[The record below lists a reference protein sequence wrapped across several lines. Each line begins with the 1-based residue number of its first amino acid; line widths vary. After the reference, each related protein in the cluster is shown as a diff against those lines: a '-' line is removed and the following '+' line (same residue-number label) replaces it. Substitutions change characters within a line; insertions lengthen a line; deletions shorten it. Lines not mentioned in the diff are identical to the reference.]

1 MVDLPLAAELGLQ
14 RFDRQAVGLRAAVAA
29 ALAHQLVDDHALG
42 GLCQGAALAPAALFS
57 GAGLVVNDDGAAG
70 GLAQLALQRVELV
83 AVVHA
88 NACGQGHALV
98 LARLVAHH
106 HHAAR
111 AFGHHRVR
119 NLRHAVALRPLA
131 NLLATRHGHRVVVE
145 NFVGD
150 VHARRNRLA
159 NGQEPAVKVGAVAQV
174 GKHMRLVH
182 KGLLAH
188 PGHALAAHLREACG
202 GPVHPQR
209 HVVAANAGHGTRA
222 LRHFGA
228 GVVRAARAKPGR
240 ALGSERAHL

>member
-1 MVDLPLAAELGLQ
+1 ML
-14 RFDRQAVGLRAAVAA
+14 
-29 ALAHQLVDDHALG
+29 
-42 GLCQGAALAPAALFS
+42 
-57 GAGLVVNDDGAAG
+57 
-70 GLAQLALQRVELV
+70 
-83 AVVHA
+83 HA
-88 NACGQGHALV
+88 NACGQGHTLV

-111 AFGHHRVR
+111 AFGHHGVR
-119 NLRHAVALRPLA
+119 NLRHAVAFRPLA
-131 NLLATRHGHRVVVE
+131 YLLATRHGDRVVVE
-145 NFVGD
+145 NFVSD

-188 PGHALAAHLREACG
+188 PGHALAAHLREARG

-209 HVVAANAGHGTRA
+209 HVVATNAGHGTRA

-240 ALGSERAHL
+240 ALGRQRAHLQRRFARGQKRQVSVHAGGRALVHPQLLQALGNGLGNQGGREVGIGAQQGLGAGVGQAPLAA